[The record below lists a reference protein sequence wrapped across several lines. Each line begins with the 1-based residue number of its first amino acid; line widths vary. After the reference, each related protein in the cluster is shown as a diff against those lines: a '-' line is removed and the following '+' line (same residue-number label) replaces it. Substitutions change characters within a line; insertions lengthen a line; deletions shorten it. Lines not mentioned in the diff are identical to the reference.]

1 MEIWEEKYYSEE
13 YGLETDA
20 SFRYFR
26 RIISEF
32 KPPFN
37 LRTCAIKFVDE
48 ELEQKGITIVSDDQ
62 YNRITTDLQTKYI
75 SKSKYDK
82 KIDSRHR
89 TLKTYSSKFAYQLR
103 FGKYYDYF
111 INETQQNKLVML
123 SDWENGEFPL
133 ALQRPKV
140 HNDTLQKIHNS
151 DELDDFEKS
160 KAEAENQK
168 SYKESIDA
176 IYNMAYG
183 GKKQYET
190 KQSGELK
197 LNHSVNKSIGELEE
211 EYEDYFNEL
220 KQDLEGDTQGVTN
233 EDNSE

>member
-1 MEIWEEKYYSEE
+1 MEIWEEKYYSEQ
-13 YGLETDA
+13 YGEETNA
-20 SFRYFR
+20 SFNYFR
-26 RIISEF
+26 RIITEF

-37 LRTCAIKFVDE
+37 LKTCAIKFVDE
-48 ELEQKGITIVSDDQ
+48 ELEQKGITIVSDAQ
-62 YNRITTDLQTKYI
+62 YSNISEDIQSKYI
-75 SKSKYDK
+75 SKSQYER
-82 KIDSRHR
+82 KINSKHK
-89 TLKTYSSKFAYQLR
+89 TLGTYSIKFAYQLR
-103 FGKYYDYF
+103 FEKYYDYF
-111 INETQQNKLVML
+111 VNETQRNKLVLL

-168 SYKESIDA
+168 SYRESIDA

-190 KQSGELK
+190 RQSGELQ
-197 LNHSVNKSIGELEE
+197 LNHQVNKSIGELEE
-211 EYEDYFNEL
+211 EYENYFKEL
-220 KQDLEGDTQGVTN
+220 KQDLGTNTQGTSN
-233 EDNSE
+233 KDNSQ